1 MDPIWIIWDIILY
14 QANQKQSK
22 IVSKIINSLLNIFSI
37 KYTHGVKKR
46 RRFIIYFVIALLID
60 PVDLSIEMIVDK
72 PKIDAIIK
80 KITVVYKEVKK
91 NEIAPETD
99 YLFTGMNKSN
109 LDKTIER
116 LEKMNN
122 LTGFLP
128 RQ

>member
-1 MDPIWIIWDIILY
+1 M
-14 QANQKQSK
+14 
-22 IVSKIINSLLNIFSI
+22 LLS
-37 KYTHGVKKR
+37 
-46 RRFIIYFVIALLID
+46 
-60 PVDLSIEMIVDK
+60 
-72 PKIDAIIK
+72 K